1 MELNERHLTTRV
13 AASILFAVFAYLGLL
28 FGGSFVVSPSAGT
41 NTLSSSSKDSQ
52 SSQITARD
60 VVRGILATERK
71 IAPKQSAYDAG
82 AAAVAV
88 APVPEFASSSLPSA
102 IAVFVAPS
110 GATAAKA
117 HQPRAPPL
125 SA

>member
-1 MELNERHLTTRV
+1 MELSERHLTSRV

-28 FGGSFVVSPSAGT
+28 LGGSFVVSTSAGT
-41 NTLSSSSKDSQ
+41 NTLSSSGKDSQ

-71 IAPKQSAYDAG
+71 IAPKQAAYDAG
-82 AAAVAV
+82 PAAIAVS
-88 APVPEFASSSLPSA
+88 PIPEFAVWASPSA
-102 IAVFVAPS
+102 IAVFATPS
-110 GATAAKA
+110 GTAAARA